1 MNQKAPEELEELLRE
16 RSEQYLLYPSD
27 TVWSNINKELH
38 PNRSWIYVS
47 IIVLLFLG
55 STTAVMLKNQEKG
68 SWLNDR
74 SLFTMRPFI
83 VPTPSEKLALNTL
96 FEPESD
102 PVKQNTIG
110 KPLSVKHELV
120 TMTTP
125 LKSVMIREEEI
136 IKKDLLIPYNDI
148 SSLPALDKNVNFP
161 ALDGIKDVKKGIL
174 ASTLDNIIDQARK
187 IGKNAKWQIYVTPT
201 LGYRKLDGKASSLAY
216 NYSSFSLSTN
226 AMFARDVNDAVSH
239 SPGMGFEVGTAMYY
253 PLTKR
258 LTFKAGLQANY
269 NHYQINAY
277 ESVPEIANYG
287 INNLSYGGIPI
298 SAVSTYSSTD
308 GYSKATLR
316 NEHYMI
322 SIPFGLDYRVA
333 GNQKFNFSVAST
345 LQPTYVF
352 TNYSY
357 LISTNL
363 RNYAK
368 EPSLNRNWNINS
380 AFEANFNFEKG
391 DFKWS
396 VGPQFRYQLFSSFK
410 DKYPISEN
418 LMDFGVKVGVIKT
431 IK

>member
-1 MNQKAPEELEELLRE
+1 MKQKAPEELEELLRE

-55 STTAVMLKNQEKG
+55 GTTAVMLKNQEKA
-68 SWLNDR
+68 SWVNDR
-74 SLFTMRPFI
+74 SLITMRPLI

-96 FEPESD
+96 NEPEPD
-102 PVKQNTIG
+102 PVKEINRKSELG
-110 KPLSVKHELV
+110 KYEMSSLI
-120 TMTTP
+120 TP
-125 LKSVMIREEEI
+125 LKSVMIRDEEI
-136 IKKDLLIPYNDI
+136 TKKDLIAPFINT
-148 SSLPALDKNVNFP
+148 SSLPVLEKPVNFP
-161 ALDGIKDVKKGIL
+161 ALNGIKEVKKGIF

-187 IGKNAKWQIYVTPT
+187 IGKNAKWQIYATPT
-201 LGYRKLDGKASSLAY
+201 IGYRRLNGKASSLAY

-239 SPGMGFEVGTAMYY
+239 SPGMGFEVGTAMFY

-298 SAVSTYSSTD
+298 SAVSTYTSTD

-333 GNQKFNFSVAST
+333 GNEKLNFSVAST

-368 EPSLNRNWNINS
+368 EPSLNKNWNINS
-380 AFEANFNFEKG
+380 AFEANLNFEKG

>member
-1 MNQKAPEELEELLRE
+1 MKQKAPEELEELLRE

-55 STTAVMLKNQEKG
+55 GTTAVMLKNQEKA
-68 SWLNDR
+68 SWVNDR
-74 SLFTMRPFI
+74 SLIAMRPLI

-96 FEPESD
+96 NEPESD
-102 PVKQNTIG
+102 PVKEINRKSELG
-110 KPLSVKHELV
+110 KYEMSS
-120 TMTTP
+120 MITP
-125 LKSVMIREEEI
+125 LKSVMIRDEEI
-136 IKKDLLIPYNDI
+136 TKKDLIAPFINT
-148 SSLPALDKNVNFP
+148 SSLPALEEPLNFP
-161 ALDGIKDVKKGIL
+161 ALNGIKEVKKGIF

-187 IGKNAKWQIYVTPT
+187 IGKNAKWQIYATPT
-201 LGYRKLDGKASSLAY
+201 IGYRRLNGKASSLAY

-239 SPGMGFEVGTAMYY
+239 SPGMGFEVGTAMFY
-253 PLTKR
+253 PLTKK

-298 SAVSTYSSTD
+298 SAVSTYTSTD

-333 GNQKFNFSVAST
+333 GNEKLNFSVAST

-368 EPSLNRNWNINS
+368 EPSLNKNWNINS
-380 AFEANFNFEKG
+380 AFEANLNFEKG